1 MKVVIL
7 GCGRVGAALAK
18 QMAGEGHD
26 VTIIDRDTGAFR
38 RLGTRFKG
46 TKIVG
51 PGTDVDVLRRAG
63 VEGADAFFS
72 VTDGDNRNIMA
83 AQIAKNVFNVPR
95 VLTRLYDPNR
105 AQAYQEMGIQTIC
118 TTAIAT
124 GLLHDMALGAPDDD
138 LLRYLREPGAAVD
151 ALATPP
157 SAPTATAAAT
167 TNGHH

>member
-124 GLLHDMALGAPDDD
+124 GLLHDMALGVSDGD
-138 LLRYLREPGAAVD
+138 LLRYLRAPGAAVD
-151 ALATPP
+151 ALTPP
-157 SAPTATAAAT
+157 NNNGVPAAAT
-167 TNGHH
+167 ANAPH

>member
-38 RLGTRFKG
+38 RLGPRFKG

-51 PGTDVDVLRRAG
+51 PGTDIDVLRRAG

-124 GLLHDMALGAPDDD
+124 GLLHDMALGKSDDD
-138 LLRYLREPGAAVD
+138 LLRRYLREPGAAVD
-151 ALATPP
+151 ALTTP
-157 SAPTATAAAT
+157 AAGAATAAD
-167 TNGHH
+167 HQ

>member
-38 RLGTRFKG
+38 RLGPRFKG
-46 TKIVG
+46 TKVVG
-51 PGTDVDVLRRAG
+51 PGTDIDVLRRAG
-63 VEGADAFFS
+63 VEGADAFFFRHRRGQPQHHGRP
-72 VTDGDNRNIMA
+72 DRQKRFQRA
-83 AQIAKNVFNVPR
+83 ARPYP
-95 VLTRLYDPNR
+95 LYDPNR

-124 GLLHDMALGAPDDD
+124 GLLHDMALGKSDDD
-138 LLRYLREPGAAVD
+138 LLRRYLREPGAAVD
-151 ALATPP
+151 VLTNPAPP
-157 SAPTATAAAT
+157 TAGAATAA
-167 TNGHH
+167 GHQ